1 MNTLNQK
8 VSIAEKI
15 GYSLG
20 DCSANFV
27 FQMMM
32 IYQTKFYT
40 DVFGLEGAV
49 AGSVMLLARIVDA
62 FVDPTVGILSDRTK
76 SKWGK
81 YRPWVLWTALPFMVF
96 YILAFYN
103 PGIEDKGLVALYAT
117 ISYTLLMTLYSFNNT
132 PYASLGGVMTSDIK
146 ERNSIT
152 SIRFVAATIAQ
163 FIVQGLTLP
172 LVSKFTGESGDKGHG
187 WLCTISLF
195 AVIGLIFLIIT
206 FFSARERITPPTNQK
221 TDTKQDIKDVF
232 KNIPWRAMFILT
244 LFIFTTLAMW
254 GSAMNYYF
262 ENYVDASA
270 LYAFLDK
277 IGLVATEAGD
287 GIGYSILNAFGLI
300 VSSPDK
306 AYEVGFGVFNMLG
319 ALVQFFG
326 VILLSSFLANRYG
339 KKRVFIICLALTA
352 LFTAFFYFPNETDVE
367 TMFVLNF
374 LKSLAYAPTVPL
386 LWAMIADV
394 ADHSEYVNH
403 RRATGFVFAG
413 VVFALKA
420 GLGIGSAILGFLLSG
435 FGYVSG
441 AGTEQID
448 SAIQGIVL
456 SSSLIPAATF
466 FVGVIALYFYP
477 ITKEY
482 NEHMQAE
489 LKERVAQ
496 GRKKL
501 ADEMRLA
508 MDAKQWVDA
517 IQEYAD
523 ITELDAATLNRLIKE
538 IVVHESI
545 DSDKTR
551 HISIEIH
558 FNLKP
563 LPEVEQVTA

>member
-1 MNTLNQK
+1 MSQK
-8 VSIAEKI
+8 VSMAEKI

-20 DCSANFV
+20 DCSANLV

-49 AGSVMLLARIVDA
+49 AGSVMLIARIVDA
-62 FVDPTVGILSDRTK
+62 FVDPTVGLLSDRTQTR
-76 SKWGK
+76 WGK

-96 YILAFYN
+96 YVLAFYN
-103 PGIEDKGLVALYAT
+103 PGIEDKGLVAVYAT

-163 FIVQGLTLP
+163 FVVQGLTLP
-172 LVSKFTGESGDKGHG
+172 LVSKFASPEGDKGHG

-195 AVIGLIFLIIT
+195 AIIGFAFFVIT
-206 FFSARERITPPTNQK
+206 FFSARERITPPSGQK
-221 TDTKQDIKDVF
+221 TDTVKDIKDVF
-232 KNIPWRAMFILT
+232 RSIPWRAMFILT
-244 LFIFTTLAMW
+244 LFLFTTLAMW

-262 ENYVDASA
+262 ENYVDADA
-270 LYAFLDK
+270 LYSFLDK
-277 IGLVATEAGD
+277 LGLVTTQAGT
-287 GIGYSILNAFGLI
+287 GLGYNLLNAFGLI
-300 VSSPDK
+300 VGSPDK

-326 VILLSSFLANRYG
+326 VILLSGFLANRYG

-352 LFTAFFYFPNETDVE
+352 AFTAMFYFPNETDIE
-367 TMFVLNF
+367 TMFFLNF

-394 ADHSEYVNH
+394 ADHSEYINY

-420 GLGIGSAILGFLLSG
+420 GLGIGGAILGFLLSG

-441 AGTEQID
+441 AGAAQTE
-448 SAIQGIVL
+448 SAIHGIVL

-466 FVGVIALYFYP
+466 FAGVIALCFYP
-477 ITKEY
+477 ITKTY
-482 NEHMQAE
+482 NERMQAE
-489 LKERVAQ
+489 LTER
-496 GRKKL
+496 RMKN
-501 ADEMRLA
+501 D
-508 MDAKQWVDA
+508 
-517 IQEYAD
+517 Y
-523 ITELDAATLNRLIKE
+523 
-538 IVVHESI
+538 
-545 DSDKTR
+545 
-551 HISIEIH
+551 
-558 FNLKP
+558 
-563 LPEVEQVTA
+563 

>member
-1 MNTLNQK
+1 MNNMNQK
-8 VSIAEKI
+8 ISISEKI

-20 DCSANFV
+20 DCSANLV

-40 DVFGLEGAV
+40 DVFGLEGAI
-49 AGSVMLLARIVDA
+49 AGSVMLIARIVDA
-62 FVDPTVGILSDRTK
+62 FVDPTVGILSDKTQTR
-76 SKWGK
+76 WGK
-81 YRPWVLWTALPFMVF
+81 YRPWILWTALPFMVF
-96 YILAFYN
+96 YVLAFYN
-103 PGIEDKGLVALYAT
+103 PGIEDKSLVAVYAT

-172 LVSKFTGESGDKGHG
+172 LVGKFAGANGDKGHG

-195 AVIGLIFLIIT
+195 AAIGFIFFIIT
-206 FFSARERITPPTNQK
+206 FFSARERITPPASQK
-221 TDTKQDIKDVF
+221 TDTRKDIRDVF
-232 KNIPWRAMFILT
+232 HSTPWRAMFILT
-244 LFIFTTLAMW
+244 LFLFTTLAMW

-262 ENYVDASA
+262 ENYVDANA
-270 LYAFLDK
+270 LYTFLDK
-277 IGLVATEAGD
+277 LGLVAVEANASFS
-287 GIGYSILNAFGLI
+287 YNILNAFGLI
-300 VSSPDK
+300 VNSPEK
-306 AYEVGFGVFNMLG
+306 AYEVGFGVFNMVG

-339 KKRVFIICLALTA
+339 KKRVFIFCLTLTA
-352 LFTAFFYFPNETDVE
+352 IFTALFYFPNETDIE

-394 ADHSEYVNH
+394 ADHSEYVNY

-420 GLGIGSAILGFLLSG
+420 GLGIGGAILGFLLSG

-441 AGTEQID
+441 AGTAQTE
-448 SAIQGIVL
+448 SAIHGIIL

-466 FVGVIALYFYP
+466 FIGVIALYFYP
-477 ITKEY
+477 ITKAY
-482 NEHMQAE
+482 NEEMQAE
-489 LKERVAQ
+489 LTER
-496 GRKKL
+496 RKQT
-501 ADEMRLA
+501 D
-508 MDAKQWVDA
+508 
-517 IQEYAD
+517 Y
-523 ITELDAATLNRLIKE
+523 
-538 IVVHESI
+538 
-545 DSDKTR
+545 
-551 HISIEIH
+551 
-558 FNLKP
+558 
-563 LPEVEQVTA
+563 

>member
-1 MNTLNQK
+1 MNQK
-8 VSIAEKI
+8 VSMAEKI

-20 DCSANFV
+20 DCSANLV

-49 AGSVMLLARIVDA
+49 AGSVMLIARIVDA
-62 FVDPTVGILSDRTK
+62 FVDPTVGLLSDRTQTR
-76 SKWGK
+76 WGK

-96 YILAFYN
+96 YVLAFYN
-103 PGIEDKGLVALYAT
+103 PGIEDKGLVAVYAT

-163 FIVQGLTLP
+163 FVVQGLTLP
-172 LVSKFTGESGDKGHG
+172 LVSKFAGPEGDKGHG

-195 AVIGLIFLIIT
+195 AIIGFVFFIIT
-206 FFSARERITPPTNQK
+206 FFSARERITPPSGQK
-221 TDTKQDIKDVF
+221 TDTVKDIKDVF
-232 KNIPWRAMFILT
+232 RSIPWRAMFILT
-244 LFIFTTLAMW
+244 LFLFTTLAMW

-262 ENYVDASA
+262 ENYVDADA
-270 LYAFLDK
+270 LYSFLDK
-277 IGLVATEAGD
+277 LGLVTTQAGT
-287 GIGYSILNAFGLI
+287 GLGYSLLNAFGLI

-326 VILLSSFLANRYG
+326 VILLSGFLANRYG

-352 LFTAFFYFPNETDVE
+352 AFTAMFYFPNETDIE
-367 TMFVLNF
+367 TMFFLNF

-394 ADHSEYVNH
+394 ADHSEYVNY

-420 GLGIGSAILGFLLSG
+420 GLGIGGAILGFLLSG

-441 AGTEQID
+441 AGTVQTE

-466 FVGVIALYFYP
+466 FVGVIALCFYP
-477 ITKEY
+477 ITKTY
-482 NEHMQAE
+482 NERMQAE
-489 LKERVAQ
+489 LTER
-496 GRKKL
+496 RMKN
-501 ADEMRLA
+501 D
-508 MDAKQWVDA
+508 
-517 IQEYAD
+517 Y
-523 ITELDAATLNRLIKE
+523 
-538 IVVHESI
+538 
-545 DSDKTR
+545 
-551 HISIEIH
+551 
-558 FNLKP
+558 
-563 LPEVEQVTA
+563 

>member
-1 MNTLNQK
+1 MNNMNQK
-8 VSIAEKI
+8 ISISEKI

-20 DCSANFV
+20 DCSANLV

-40 DVFGLEGAV
+40 DVFGLEGAI
-49 AGSVMLLARIVDA
+49 AGSVMLIARIVDA
-62 FVDPTVGILSDRTK
+62 FVDPTVGILSDKTQTR
-76 SKWGK
+76 WGK
-81 YRPWVLWTALPFMVF
+81 YRPWILWTALPFMVF
-96 YILAFYN
+96 YVLAFYN
-103 PGIEDKGLVALYAT
+103 PGIEDKSLVAVYAT

-172 LVSKFTGESGDKGHG
+172 LVGKFAGANGDKGHG

-195 AVIGLIFLIIT
+195 AAIGFIFFIIT
-206 FFSARERITPPTNQK
+206 FFSARERITPPASQK
-221 TDTKQDIKDVF
+221 TDTRKDIRDVF
-232 KNIPWRAMFILT
+232 HSIPWRAMFILT
-244 LFIFTTLAMW
+244 LFLFTTLAMW

-262 ENYVDASA
+262 ENYVDANA
-270 LYAFLDK
+270 LYTFLDK
-277 IGLVATEAGD
+277 LGLVAVEANASFS
-287 GIGYSILNAFGLI
+287 YNILNAFGLI
-300 VSSPDK
+300 VNSPEK
-306 AYEVGFGVFNMLG
+306 AYEVGFGVFNMVG

-339 KKRVFIICLALTA
+339 KKRVFIFCLTLTA
-352 LFTAFFYFPNETDVE
+352 IFTALFYFPNETNIE

-394 ADHSEYVNH
+394 ADHSEYVNY

-420 GLGIGSAILGFLLSG
+420 GLGIGGAILGFLLSG

-441 AGTEQID
+441 AGTAQTE
-448 SAIQGIVL
+448 SAIHGIIL

-466 FVGVIALYFYP
+466 FIGVIALYFYP
-477 ITKEY
+477 ITKAY
-482 NEHMQAE
+482 NEEMQAE
-489 LKERVAQ
+489 LTER
-496 GRKKL
+496 RKQT
-501 ADEMRLA
+501 D
-508 MDAKQWVDA
+508 
-517 IQEYAD
+517 Y
-523 ITELDAATLNRLIKE
+523 
-538 IVVHESI
+538 
-545 DSDKTR
+545 
-551 HISIEIH
+551 
-558 FNLKP
+558 
-563 LPEVEQVTA
+563 

>member
-1 MNTLNQK
+1 MNNMNQK
-8 VSIAEKI
+8 ISISEKI

-20 DCSANFV
+20 DCSANLV

-40 DVFGLEGAV
+40 DVFGLEGAI
-49 AGSVMLLARIVDA
+49 AGSVMLIARIVDA
-62 FVDPTVGILSDRTK
+62 FVDPTVGILSDKTQTR
-76 SKWGK
+76 WGK
-81 YRPWVLWTALPFMVF
+81 YRPWILWTALPFMVF
-96 YILAFYN
+96 YVLAFYN
-103 PGIEDKGLVALYAT
+103 PGIEDKSLVAVYAT

-172 LVSKFTGESGDKGHG
+172 LVGKFAGANGDKGHG

-195 AVIGLIFLIIT
+195 AAIGFIFFIIT
-206 FFSARERITPPTNQK
+206 FFSARERITPPASQK
-221 TDTKQDIKDVF
+221 TDTRKDIRDVF
-232 KNIPWRAMFILT
+232 HSIPWRAMFILT
-244 LFIFTTLAMW
+244 LFLFTTLAMW

-262 ENYVDASA
+262 ENYVDANA
-270 LYAFLDK
+270 LYTFLDK
-277 IGLVATEAGD
+277 LGLVAVEANASFS
-287 GIGYSILNAFGLI
+287 YNILNAFGLI
-300 VSSPDK
+300 VNSPEK
-306 AYEVGFGVFNMLG
+306 AYEVGFGVFNMVG

-339 KKRVFIICLALTA
+339 KKRVVIFCLTLTA
-352 LFTAFFYFPNETDVE
+352 IFTALFYFPNETDIE

-394 ADHSEYVNH
+394 ADHSEYVNY

-420 GLGIGSAILGFLLSG
+420 GLGIGGAILGFLLSG

-441 AGTEQID
+441 AGTAQTE
-448 SAIQGIVL
+448 SAIHGIIL

-466 FVGVIALYFYP
+466 FIGVIALYFYP
-477 ITKEY
+477 ITKAY
-482 NEHMQAE
+482 NEEMQAE
-489 LKERVAQ
+489 LTER
-496 GRKKL
+496 RKQT
-501 ADEMRLA
+501 D
-508 MDAKQWVDA
+508 
-517 IQEYAD
+517 Y
-523 ITELDAATLNRLIKE
+523 
-538 IVVHESI
+538 
-545 DSDKTR
+545 
-551 HISIEIH
+551 
-558 FNLKP
+558 
-563 LPEVEQVTA
+563 

>member
-1 MNTLNQK
+1 MNNMNQK
-8 VSIAEKI
+8 ISISEKI

-20 DCSANFV
+20 DCSANLV

-40 DVFGLEGAV
+40 DVFGLEGAI
-49 AGSVMLLARIVDA
+49 AGSVMLIARIVDA
-62 FVDPTVGILSDRTK
+62 FVDPTVGILSDKTQTR
-76 SKWGK
+76 WGK
-81 YRPWVLWTALPFMVF
+81 YRPWILWTALPFMVF
-96 YILAFYN
+96 YVLAFYN
-103 PGIEDKGLVALYAT
+103 PGIEDKSLVAVYAT

-172 LVSKFTGESGDKGHG
+172 LVGKFAGANGDKGHG

-195 AVIGLIFLIIT
+195 AVIGFIFFIIT
-206 FFSARERITPPTNQK
+206 FFSARERITPPASQK
-221 TDTKQDIKDVF
+221 TDTRKDIRDVF
-232 KNIPWRAMFILT
+232 HSIPWRAMFILT
-244 LFIFTTLAMW
+244 LFLFTTLAMW

-262 ENYVDASA
+262 ENYVDANA
-270 LYAFLDK
+270 LYTFLDK
-277 IGLVATEAGD
+277 LGLVAVEANASFS
-287 GIGYSILNAFGLI
+287 YNILNAFGLI
-300 VSSPDK
+300 VNSPEK
-306 AYEVGFGVFNMLG
+306 AYEVGFGVFNMVG

-339 KKRVFIICLALTA
+339 KKRVFIFCLTLTA
-352 LFTAFFYFPNETDVE
+352 IFTAQFYFPNETDIE

-394 ADHSEYVNH
+394 ADHSEYVNY

-420 GLGIGSAILGFLLSG
+420 GLGIGGAILGFLLSG

-441 AGTEQID
+441 AGTAQTE
-448 SAIQGIVL
+448 SAIHGIIL

-466 FVGVIALYFYP
+466 FIGVIALYFYP
-477 ITKEY
+477 ITKAY
-482 NEHMQAE
+482 NEEMQAE
-489 LKERVAQ
+489 LTER
-496 GRKKL
+496 RKQT
-501 ADEMRLA
+501 D
-508 MDAKQWVDA
+508 
-517 IQEYAD
+517 Y
-523 ITELDAATLNRLIKE
+523 
-538 IVVHESI
+538 
-545 DSDKTR
+545 
-551 HISIEIH
+551 
-558 FNLKP
+558 
-563 LPEVEQVTA
+563 

>member
-1 MNTLNQK
+1 MNNMNQK
-8 VSIAEKI
+8 ISISEKI

-20 DCSANFV
+20 DCSANLV

-40 DVFGLEGAV
+40 DVFGLDGAI
-49 AGSVMLLARIVDA
+49 AGSVMLIARIVDA
-62 FVDPTVGILSDRTK
+62 FVDPTVGILSDKTQTR
-76 SKWGK
+76 WGK
-81 YRPWVLWTALPFMVF
+81 YRPWILWTALPFMVF
-96 YILAFYN
+96 YVLAFYN
-103 PGIEDKGLVALYAT
+103 PGIEDKSLVAVYAT

-172 LVSKFTGESGDKGHG
+172 LVGKFAGANGDKGHG

-195 AVIGLIFLIIT
+195 AVIGFIFFIIT
-206 FFSARERITPPTNQK
+206 FFSARERITPPASQK
-221 TDTKQDIKDVF
+221 TDTRKDIRDVF
-232 KNIPWRAMFILT
+232 HSIPWRAMFILT
-244 LFIFTTLAMW
+244 LFLFTTLAMW

-262 ENYVDASA
+262 ENYVDANA
-270 LYAFLDK
+270 LYTFLDK
-277 IGLVATEAGD
+277 LGLVAVEANASFS
-287 GIGYSILNAFGLI
+287 YNILNAFGLI
-300 VSSPDK
+300 VNSPEK
-306 AYEVGFGVFNMLG
+306 AYEVGFGVFNMVG

-339 KKRVFIICLALTA
+339 KKRVFIFCLTLTA
-352 LFTAFFYFPNETDVE
+352 IFTALFYFPNETDIE

-394 ADHSEYVNH
+394 ADHSEYVNY

-420 GLGIGSAILGFLLSG
+420 GLGIGGAILGFLLSG

-441 AGTEQID
+441 AGTAQTE
-448 SAIQGIVL
+448 SAIHGIIL

-466 FVGVIALYFYP
+466 FIGVIALYFYP
-477 ITKEY
+477 ITKAY
-482 NEHMQAE
+482 NEEMQAE
-489 LKERVAQ
+489 LTER
-496 GRKKL
+496 RKQT
-501 ADEMRLA
+501 D
-508 MDAKQWVDA
+508 
-517 IQEYAD
+517 Y
-523 ITELDAATLNRLIKE
+523 
-538 IVVHESI
+538 
-545 DSDKTR
+545 
-551 HISIEIH
+551 
-558 FNLKP
+558 
-563 LPEVEQVTA
+563 

>member
-1 MNTLNQK
+1 MNNMNQK
-8 VSIAEKI
+8 ISISEKI

-20 DCSANFV
+20 DCSANLV

-40 DVFGLEGAV
+40 DVFGLEGAI
-49 AGSVMLLARIVDA
+49 AGSVMLIARIVDA
-62 FVDPTVGILSDRTK
+62 FVDPTVGILSDKTQTR
-76 SKWGK
+76 WGK
-81 YRPWVLWTALPFMVF
+81 YRPWILWTALPFMVF
-96 YILAFYN
+96 YVLAFYN
-103 PGIEDKGLVALYAT
+103 PGIEDKSPVAVYAT

-172 LVSKFTGESGDKGHG
+172 LVGKFAGANGDKGHG

-195 AVIGLIFLIIT
+195 AVIGFIFFIIT
-206 FFSARERITPPTNQK
+206 FFSARERITPPASQK
-221 TDTKQDIKDVF
+221 TDTRKDIRDVF
-232 KNIPWRAMFILT
+232 HSIPWRAMFILT
-244 LFIFTTLAMW
+244 LFLFTTLAMW

-262 ENYVDASA
+262 ENYVDANA
-270 LYAFLDK
+270 LYTFLDK
-277 IGLVATEAGD
+277 LGLVAVEANASFS
-287 GIGYSILNAFGLI
+287 YNILNAFGLI
-300 VSSPDK
+300 VNSPEK
-306 AYEVGFGVFNMLG
+306 AYEVGFGVFNMVG

-339 KKRVFIICLALTA
+339 KKRVFIFCLTLTA
-352 LFTAFFYFPNETDVE
+352 IFTALFYFPNETDIE

-394 ADHSEYVNH
+394 ADHSEYVNY

-420 GLGIGSAILGFLLSG
+420 GLGIGGAILGFLLSG

-441 AGTEQID
+441 AGTAQTE
-448 SAIQGIVL
+448 SAIHGIIL

-466 FVGVIALYFYP
+466 FIGVIALYFYP
-477 ITKEY
+477 ITKAY
-482 NEHMQAE
+482 NEEMQAE
-489 LKERVAQ
+489 LTER
-496 GRKKL
+496 RKQT
-501 ADEMRLA
+501 D
-508 MDAKQWVDA
+508 
-517 IQEYAD
+517 Y
-523 ITELDAATLNRLIKE
+523 
-538 IVVHESI
+538 
-545 DSDKTR
+545 
-551 HISIEIH
+551 
-558 FNLKP
+558 
-563 LPEVEQVTA
+563 